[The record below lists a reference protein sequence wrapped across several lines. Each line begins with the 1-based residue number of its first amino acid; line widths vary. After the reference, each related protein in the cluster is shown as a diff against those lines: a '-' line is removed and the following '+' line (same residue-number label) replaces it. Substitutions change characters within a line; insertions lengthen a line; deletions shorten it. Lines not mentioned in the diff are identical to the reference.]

1 MAEIAVF
8 FCQGCQQGEKDRQH
22 PEWFKEYPKEIK
34 VKKELADIHGRIKVF
49 LGEVY
54 DFSDPYLRV
63 RYPVIGRS

>member
-34 VKKELADIHGRIKVF
+34 VKKELADIHG
-49 LGEVY
+49 
-54 DFSDPYLRV
+54 
-63 RYPVIGRS
+63 